1 MSNSTWTHVS
11 LAECVTSV
19 RAGVSVNSEDRP
31 HAAGEVGVLKT
42 SSISGGAF
50 KANEHK
56 TVLAGDRLRVT
67 EPVLGGSVLFSR
79 MNTPLLVGEAC
90 YVESDHPSLFLPDRL
105 WQIRTEPSRVD
116 ARWLAYVL
124 QSTGVSSAIKALATG
139 TSGSMKNIAKRSL
152 LALSILLPPLD
163 EQRRIAEVLNT
174 LEAKVRAT
182 ERLVEKLD
190 LLKVGLSQEAFA
202 SGRAPLVSL
211 GDVAEVRNG
220 STPSRARRDY
230 WECGAI
236 AWLASG
242 KVNDYRITAPSEFVT
257 QRAVSECHLRVL
269 PVGSVLV
276 GMIGQGK
283 TRGMAARL
291 DIPAA
296 INQNLAGIVPG
307 PRLLGGY
314 LHHYLVHSYQMLRS
328 GGRGSNQDALT
339 TGLVAAFRVPFP
351 SIPEQRRVAN
361 LLDVLDLRIKSERE
375 VVAKLTAQKEGLLAD
390 LLTGCARVPA
400 EVAS

>member
-1 MSNSTWTHVS
+1 MSNSTWAHVS

-31 HAAGEVGVLKT
+31 HVAGEVGVLKT

-50 KANEHK
+50 KADEHK
-56 TVLAGDRLRVT
+56 AVLAGDRLRVT
-67 EPVLGGSVLFSR
+67 EPVLGGSILFSR

-90 YVESDHPSLFLPDRL
+90 YVESDHPTLFLPDRL

-124 QSTGVSSAIKALATG
+124 QSAGVSSAIKALATG

-152 LALSILLPPLD
+152 LELSILLPPLV
-163 EQRRIAEVLNT
+163 EQRRIAEVVNT

-182 ERLVEKLD
+182 ERLAEKLH

-202 SGRAPLVSL
+202 NGRAPLISL

-230 WECGAI
+230 WERGSI

-242 KVNDYRITAPSEFVT
+242 KVNDYRIMAPSEFVT

-269 PVGSVLV
+269 PAGSVLV

-339 TGLVAAFRVPFP
+339 TGLVAAFPVPAP
-351 SIPEQRRVAN
+351 SIAEQRRVAN
-361 LLDVLDLRIKSERE
+361 LLDALDLRIKSERE

-390 LLTGCARVPA
+390 LLTGRVRVPA
-400 EVAS
+400 EAAS

>member
-1 MSNSTWTHVS
+1 MSNYTWAHVS

-124 QSTGVSSAIKALATG
+124 QSTGVSAAIKALATG

-152 LALSILLPPLD
+152 LELSILLPPLA
-163 EQRRIAEVLNT
+163 EQQRIAEVLDT
-174 LEAKVRAT
+174 LDAKVRAT
-182 ERLVEKLD
+182 ERLVEKLG
-190 LLKVGLSQEAFA
+190 LLKVGLSQEVFA

-220 STPSRARRDY
+220 STPSRVRRDY
-230 WECGAI
+230 WERGSI

-242 KVNDYRITAPSEFVT
+242 KVNDYRITTPSEFVT
-257 QRAVSECHLRVL
+257 RRAVSECHLRVL

-339 TGLVAAFRVPFP
+339 TGLVAKFWVPVP
-351 SIPEQRRVAN
+351 PIGEQRRVAD
-361 LLDVLDLRIKSERE
+361 LLDALDLRIRSERG
-375 VVAKLTAQKEGLLAD
+375 VAAKLTAEKEGLLAD
-390 LLTGCARVPA
+390 LLTGRVRVPA